1 MFDGYTYESDK
12 DEERLKTQLR
22 RVFAVMADG
31 REHLLEEL
39 AALTGGSEAAVS
51 ARLRDFRKER
61 FGGWTVK
68 RRRIDRGLFGYT
80 LCTRPPEVANG
91 TVHTD
96 NPPDAYPGK
105 ETDMPIKMNKPS
117 ESSFGINVEDRFDP
131 RDDHVVELADME
143 EFNGVSK
150 IDGKP
155 FTSIVWKFAV
165 YDADG
170 VAFTNV
176 IDGGVFE
183 SWQFSSL
190 SLAPKSNGR
199 AWASALLGKTEL
211 SDAECDKLADNF
223 DTALVGKQ
231 ATASWK
237 VEDVNGNKRLKLVLL
252 RPLRRKAAPAATPP
266 KATSA
271 PKAPYNGN
279 AQSGETAA
287 ERRAR
292 LQAELA
298 AVDAEG
304 MGDEAPF

>member
-1 MFDGYTYESDK
+1 
-12 DEERLKTQLR
+12 
-22 RVFAVMADG
+22 
-31 REHLLEEL
+31 
-39 AALTGGSEAAVS
+39 
-51 ARLRDFRKER
+51 
-61 FGGWTVK
+61 
-68 RRRIDRGLFGYT
+68 
-80 LCTRPPEVANG
+80 
-91 TVHTD
+91 
-96 NPPDAYPGK
+96 
-105 ETDMPIKMNKPS
+105 MPIKMNKPS

-131 RDDHVVELADME
+131 RDDHLVELADME

-165 YDADG
+165 YDTDG

-223 DTALVGKQ
+223 DTALIGKQ
-231 ATASWK
+231 AVASWK

-252 RPLRRKAAPAATPP
+252 RPTRPKRAATPAPAAPAAAPP
-266 KATSA
+266 AANGSA
-271 PKAPYNGN
+271 K
-279 AQSGETAA
+279 ETAA

-298 AVDAEG
+298 AMPDDGDDVT
-304 MGDEAPF
+304 GDEAPF

>member
-1 MFDGYTYESDK
+1 
-12 DEERLKTQLR
+12 
-22 RVFAVMADG
+22 
-31 REHLLEEL
+31 
-39 AALTGGSEAAVS
+39 
-51 ARLRDFRKER
+51 
-61 FGGWTVK
+61 
-68 RRRIDRGLFGYT
+68 
-80 LCTRPPEVANG
+80 
-91 TVHTD
+91 
-96 NPPDAYPGK
+96 
-105 ETDMPIKMNKPS
+105 MPIKMNKPS

-131 RDDHVVELADME
+131 RDDHLVELADME

-170 VAFTNV
+170 IAFTNV

-223 DTALVGKQ
+223 DTALIGKR

-252 RPLRRKAAPAATPP
+252 RPLRRKAASKVATELPPEFIPREVVTEAARNAASNGAERATP
-266 KATSA
+266 SA
-271 PKAPYNGN
+271 
-279 AQSGETAA
+279 AQETVA

-292 LQAELA
+292 LQAEIA
-298 AVDAEG
+298 AMTDDVET
-304 MGDEAPF
+304 GDEAPF